1 MGTISTAKQAAAAKP
16 GKHRVSG
23 ADGLYLNVGASG
35 GASWFFR
42 YSARIDGKLKRREMG
57 LGSRVSVSIDDA
69 RQKTKKLDVQHGDGQ
84 DPIET
89 QLRARATAK
98 AKREADARRIT
109 FARAA
114 DDYLEANAPTWKHQ
128 YARAH
133 WRGTIAKY
141 ALPVL
146 GDMMLED
153 VESRDIAE
161 VMTAA
166 DSAGNTETAR
176 RLRSEIFKVIERARA
191 LRQFDRDRLNPAD
204 AYTMKHAKPMK
215 RRGERQHYRAVQ
227 LKKAP
232 ATFRQLRERAA
243 SDTAFAAWVFMIAT
257 ATRGSEALKARWSE
271 IDLDE
276 GLWTIP
282 ARRMKKSRTHV
293 VPLNSIARDILERQA
308 NIRRNDLVFPGAISE
323 SVSYAL
329 FARAPAKTDI
339 DAATPHGWRSV
350 FRDWAG
356 DKCTIENKGELAEF
370 ALAHVL
376 GPTEG
381 AYRRSTGD
389 RKPLLE
395 AYARWLE
402 TDGANV
408 IPFQSVA

>member
-1 MGTISTAKQAAAAKP
+1 MISTARQAATAKP

-23 ADGLYLNVGASG
+23 ADGLYLNVGVNG
-35 GASWFFR
+35 GGSWFFR
-42 YSARIDGKLKRREMG
+42 FSVKIDGKLKRREMG
-57 LGSRVSVSIDDA
+57 LGSRVSVSIDEA
-69 RQKTKKLDVQHGDGQ
+69 RQNAKKLDVQHSDGH
-84 DPIET
+84 DPLAARRQT
-89 QLRARATAK
+89 RAAAQAAAEIAAK
-98 AKREADARRIT
+98 RIT

-114 DDYLEANAPTWKHQ
+114 DAFLEANAPTWKHR

-133 WRGTIAKY
+133 WKGTIAKY

-153 VESRDIAE
+153 IEPRDIAK

-166 DSAGNTETAR
+166 IEAGNTETGR
-176 RLRSEIFKVIERARA
+176 RLRAEIFKIIERARA
-191 LRQFDRDRLNPAD
+191 LEQFDSNRRNPAD
-204 AYTMKHAKPMK
+204 AHTMKHARPVK
-215 RRGERQHYRAVQ
+215 RRGEREHYRAVP

-232 ATFRQLRERAA
+232 ATFRQLRDRAE

-257 ATRGSEALKARWSE
+257 ATRGSEALKASWSE
-271 IDLDE
+271 FDLEE

-282 ARRMKKSRTHV
+282 AKRMKKNRTHI
-293 VPLNSIARDILERQA
+293 VPLSSIARDILKRQKD
-308 NIRRNDLVFPGAISE
+308 IRRNDFVFPGHIAE
-323 SVSYAL
+323 SVSYAG
-329 FARAPAKTDI
+329 FATAPKDAGI

-356 DKCTIENKGELAEF
+356 DHCKLENKGELAEF

-389 RKPLLE
+389 RAPLME
-395 AYARWLE
+395 AYAQWLE

-408 IPFQSVA
+408 IPFLARA